1 MRERKIE
8 PAALIDVDLSVDF
21 LGIENIDASNDDKNE
36 VDDGYFF
43 CGISSDKIYRHEI
56 SQIPM
61 LDAYEEEMVIRSAM
75 DGDPEAKERLINA
88 NLRLPLNI
96 AGRFVGRGLDFA
108 DLVQAGNEG
117 LIYAAN
123 RFDKAKADKFSTF
136 ATHCIR
142 GYINRTIDE
151 QANTI
156 RVPVHVSQDYRN
168 IRNAY
173 QSMTQELGSEPTV
186 EELAAKLDMDPK
198 AVKKTIASRNL
209 TLPIDNNIGQDGEA
223 PTFAEIT
230 PDKSMPVD
238 EQALINSDV
247 ELLID
252 TVSRLPE
259 RERTVIELRYL
270 IGQNAIGA
278 NRSEKEVGDMIGV
291 SKDVV
296 GGVSKKAISTIKS
309 KMGKKLSASY

>member
-1 MRERKIE
+1 MRECEQNIPIE
-8 PAALIDVDLSVDF
+8 TGHDAGVFEVGDIEAEAENVSKVDEDY
-21 LGIENIDASNDDKNE
+21 
-36 VDDGYFF
+36 YFA
-43 CGISSDKIYRHEI
+43 GMSSDKIYRREI
-56 SQIPM
+56 NMIPM
-61 LDAYEEEMVIRSAM
+61 LSADEEETVLRSAM

-88 NLRLPLNI
+88 NLRLSLRI

-252 TVSRLPE
+252 TVNRLPE

>member
-1 MRERKIE
+1 MRECEQNIPIE
-8 PAALIDVDLSVDF
+8 TGHDAGVFEVGDIEAEAENVSKVDEDY
-21 LGIENIDASNDDKNE
+21 
-36 VDDGYFF
+36 YFA
-43 CGISSDKIYRHEI
+43 GMSSDKIYRREI
-56 SQIPM
+56 NMIPM
-61 LDAYEEEMVIRSAM
+61 LSADEEETVLRSAM

-88 NLRLPLNI
+88 NLRLSLRI

-209 TLPIDNNIGQDGEA
+209 TLSIDNNIGQDGEA